1 MPTYTQQEPKSGGAL
16 HVPPGTYDIEVV
28 SATEKTSKAGND
40 MIVLDCQIQ
49 LPGGRRGPDVS
60 EFLVFTD
67 KASWKVDQVRAACG
81 MAVVPGEKIDVE
93 PKHFEGAT
101 AVVEIGDKPG
111 DKGDV
116 MFNTIERWLLPDEL
130 PEEFAKG
137 GKASKGKAPAK
148 ADDDDSIP
156 F

>member
-40 MIVLDCQIQ
+40 MIVLECQIV
-49 LPGGRRGPDVS
+49 LPGGRKGPDVS

-101 AVVEIGDKPG
+101 AVVEIGEKPG
-111 DKGDV
+111 DKNPEQ
-116 MFNTIERWLLPDEL
+116 MFNTIERWLLP
-130 PEEFAKG
+130 EEA
-137 GKASKGKAPAK
+137 GKASKGKAPAPAK
-148 ADDDDSIP
+148 ADEDDSIP

>member
-1 MPTYTQQEPKSGGAL
+1 MPTYTQAEPKSGGAL

-28 SATEKTSKAGND
+28 KATEKTSKAGND
-40 MIVLDCQIQ
+40 MIVLECQIV
-49 LPGGRRGPDVS
+49 LSGRKGPDVS

-101 AVVEIGDKPG
+101 ATVEIGEKPG
-111 DKGDV
+111 DKNPEQ
-116 MFNTIERWLLPDEL
+116 MFNTIERWLLP
-130 PEEFAKG
+130 EEA
-137 GKASKGKAPAK
+137 GKASII
-148 ADDDDSIP
+148 SL
-156 F
+156 

>member
-1 MPTYTQQEPKSGGAL
+1 MPTYTQAEPKSGGAL

-28 SATEKTSKAGND
+28 KATEKTSKAGND
-40 MIVLDCQIQ
+40 MIVLECQIV
-49 LPGGRRGPDVS
+49 LTGGRKGPDVS

-81 MAVVPGEKIDVE
+81 MAVVPGEKVDVE

-101 AVVEIGDKPG
+101 SVVEIGEKPG
-111 DKGDV
+111 DKNPEQ
-116 MFNTIERWLLPDEL
+116 MFNTIERWLLP
-130 PEEFAKG
+130 EEA
-137 GKASKGKAPAK
+137 GKASKGKAPASKAVK
-148 ADDDDSIP
+148 ADDMAEDDIP